1 MNFSTTFKFIEMH
14 LYMQAP
20 KNCLQALDSVYH
32 GALRLITKSL
42 THKITKTLLI
52 IVYYTFMLDGRCSV
66 NLSYRQI
73 LLPPIKTVVE
83 QFDNEKFYLLN
94 YVLLMYTPT
103 TTLKLPLQ

>member
-52 IVYYTFMLDGRCSV
+52 IVYYAFMLDGRRCHPV
-66 NLSYRQI
+66 DLSIGTY
-73 LLPPIKTVVE
+73 LYIKS
-83 QFDNEKFYLLN
+83 F
-94 YVLLMYTPT
+94 
-103 TTLKLPLQ
+103 